1 MKIPFSEVFADETKN
16 GTKLKTSDYQ
26 TSGTYPIIDQGQEFI
41 AGYTDSENG
50 LYTDVPAIIFGDHT
64 RVLKYV
70 DFPFFLGADGAK
82 ILKARKAHANYRYLY
97 YALKSVRI
105 PDTGYNRHFKWLKE
119 ATVSIP
125 DFQNQEYIVFTLDS
139 ISRIISHRKSQLAK
153 LDELVKCRFV
163 EMFGDLSVYEEKPLN
178 DVCSFIDYR
187 GKTPVKTEAGVP
199 LITAKN
205 VGIGV
210 YSYEPR
216 EYIDS
221 AIYDSWMTRGF
232 PRVGDILFTTEAPLG
247 HVCRIP
253 EMSGRFSVGQ
263 RLIVIQPDA
272 LLLDYDFVSFIL
284 QSPDFQEK
292 VLQKSTGS
300 TVRGIRSKELIKLT
314 IPIPPLTQQQTFA
327 DFVHCI
333 DKLRIV
339 IRQSLDEAQ
348 KLFDS
353 LMQEY
358 FD

>member
-153 LDELVKCRFV
+153 LDEFVKCRFF
-163 EMFGDLSVYEEKPLN
+163 EMFGYQKTNPRKWPTARIGTCCTLKSGTSLPAEKENEGGPIPYVKVGDMNYLGNEYYITTSSRFVSEHTAGAGIFPIGTVIFPKRGGAIGTNKKRLTSLPICADLNVMGVTAGAKLEPLYLFAYFN
-178 DVCSFIDYR
+178 SIDL
-187 GKTPVKTEAGVP
+187 GALGGGSSIPQINNKDIVP
-199 LITAKN
+199 LIICLPPIA
-205 VGIGV
+205 
-210 YSYEPR
+210 
-216 EYIDS
+216 
-221 AIYDSWMTRGF
+221 
-232 PRVGDILFTTEAPLG
+232 
-247 HVCRIP
+247 
-253 EMSGRFSVGQ
+253 
-263 RLIVIQPDA
+263 
-272 LLLDYDFVSFIL
+272 
-284 QSPDFQEK
+284 
-292 VLQKSTGS
+292 LQKQFTSF
-300 TVRGIRSKELIKLT
+300 VRR
-314 IPIPPLTQQQTFA
+314 
-327 DFVHCI
+327 I